1 VSEVRPNARVLVVDD
16 DPALLR
22 VVSGSLEARGYT
34 VTTATTGRDALDSA
48 WLEAPDVIL
57 LDLGLPDIDGVEVCR
72 HLRTQVRAPIIVLT
86 ADGAEDRKVRAL
98 DQGADDYVTKPFSTP
113 ELLARVRVA
122 LRHRDALAA
131 IVDDGH
137 LTVGALDI
145 DFDARTVVLGTRPVD
160 LTPKEFALLAL
171 LARNVGKVL
180 THRAIL
186 DTVWGSD
193 HSLDTLRTH
202 VLQVRRK
209 LDKHPGAPKLSTAQG
224 VGYRLDAPGDAAP

>member
-1 VSEVRPNARVLVVDD
+1 VLVVDD

-22 VVSGSLEARGYT
+22 VVSGSLESRGYA
-34 VTTATTGRDALDSA
+34 VTTATTGRDALDAS
-48 WLEAPDVIL
+48 WLEEPDVIL

-72 HLRTQVRAPIIVLT
+72 HLRMRLRAPIIVLT

-122 LRHRDALAA
+122 LRHREALAA

-137 LTVGALDI
+137 LAVGALDI
-145 DFDARTVVLGTRPVD
+145 DFDARTVVLGARPVD

-180 THRAIL
+180 THRVIL
-186 DTVWGSD
+186 DTVWGAD

-224 VGYRLDAPGDAAP
+224 VGYRLDAPDDAVP

>member
-1 VSEVRPNARVLVVDD
+1 MLVVDD

-22 VVSGSLEARGYT
+22 VVSGSLQARGYV
-34 VTTATTGRDALDSA
+34 VTTATTGRDALDAA

-72 HLRTQVRAPIIVLT
+72 HLRMQMRAPIIVLT

-137 LTVGALDI
+137 LSVGALDI
-145 DFDARTVVLGTRPVD
+145 DFDARTVVLGAQPVD

-186 DTVWGSD
+186 DTVWGAD

-209 LDKHPGAPKLSTAQG
+209 LDQHPGAPKVATAQG
-224 VGYRLDAPGDAAP
+224 VGYRLDAPDDGAP